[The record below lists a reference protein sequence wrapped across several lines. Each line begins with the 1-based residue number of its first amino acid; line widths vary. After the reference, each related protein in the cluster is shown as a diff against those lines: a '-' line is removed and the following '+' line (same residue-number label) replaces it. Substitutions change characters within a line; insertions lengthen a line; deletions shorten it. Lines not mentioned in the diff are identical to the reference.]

1 MPLCSPGGGIL
12 CQLQGLAARVAM
24 ACEPQQGHSQSCHT
38 ASPTKHTEHIP
49 PHATPGCG
57 ACQPLPCPQS
67 SSPHQAPNFS
77 SFDNWDLE
85 TGGEVEEWLCGE
97 INPFL
102 RPVKGERGHFTA
114 LLSSINIMRVRR
126 KVSASKNIQKHR
138 NTLLFLQ
145 KRQVE
150 RSPWLQSEL
159 YLQDR
164 QLQIRVQK
172 NLI

>member
-1 MPLCSPGGGIL
+1 MRRSRAIPRAVTLPARPSTQSTSLLMPPR
-12 CQLQGLAARVAM
+12 A
-24 ACEPQQGHSQSCHT
+24 
-38 ASPTKHTEHIP
+38 
-49 PHATPGCG
+49 G

-67 SSPHQAPNFS
+67 SSPHQALNFS